1 MKRTELLTKLE
12 GVDRAIETAKEG
24 RRRLTRRMRVLR
36 AERLAV
42 LSLLGGG
49 AETWTRKTAPRG
61 VRGGKARKGIA
72 HGTKLP
78 RKRLPVKREG
88 GSR

>member
-24 RRRLTRRMRVLR
+24 RRRLTRKMRALR
-36 AERLAV
+36 GERLAV

-49 AETWTRKTAPRG
+49 VESPTRKTAPRG
-61 VRGGKARKGIA
+61 ERGGEVRKGKT
-72 HGTKLP
+72 HDTKLP
-78 RKRLPVKREG
+78 RKRRTVKREG
-88 GSR
+88 GAR